1 MGTSQMQPAPK
12 KKPLAW
18 EKKVTAKATPVKL
31 PKTGIE
37 YPYLA

>member
-1 MGTSQMQPAPK
+1 MGGGPVQTAPK

-18 EKKVTAKATPVKL
+18 EKKLNPKAAPLKL

-37 YPYLA
+37 YAYMA